1 MALSLWSW
9 KEEKKITIVKQSGN
23 RKLIGEAMNLNSRNI
38 YHQSKKKIKDLRVK
52 QQIEAVFKKHPAYGH
67 RRLALEL
74 KMNKKKIRRIMK
86 KYNLR
91 PPRLWYQKKYLTI
104 QNQQYANDYSNLIK
118 EINKPQINEI
128 WASDLTY
135 LKYQQKFFY
144 LAAIQDIATKE
155 IIACNLGDKHDS
167 ELVLTTIKE
176 AISKQRK
183 APKIFHSDRGRE
195 FLAES
200 CIKYFESLG
209 VKISVSDTGAPWQN
223 GHAESFFSRFKAE
236 TGDLNRFENLG
247 ELAEYVYQFIN
258 YYNNER
264 IVTRLKTSPVKY
276 SQSLRNSS

>member
-1 MALSLWSW
+1 
-9 KEEKKITIVKQSGN
+9 
-23 RKLIGEAMNLNSRNI
+23 MNINSKNI
-38 YHQSKKKIKDLRVK
+38 YHQSKKELQDLRVK

-67 RRLALEL
+67 RRLAIEL

-86 KYNLR
+86 KFNLK

-104 QNQQYANDYSNLIK
+104 QNKQYPDEYSNLVKDIT
-118 EINKPQINEI
+118 NPQINEV

-135 LKYQQKFFY
+135 LKYQQRFLY

-155 IIACNLGDKHDS
+155 IVACNLGDKHDS
-167 ELVLTTIKE
+167 ELVLRTIKE
-176 AISKQRK
+176 AVLRQKK
-183 APKIFHSDRGRE
+183 APRIFHSDRGRE

-200 CIKYFESLG
+200 CIKYFKSLG
-209 VKISVSDTGAPWQN
+209 IKISVSDTGAPWQN

-236 TGDLNRFENLG
+236 TGDLNRFEDLG

-264 IVTRLKTSPVKY
+264 IITRLKTSPAKHK
-276 SQSLRNSS
+276 QILRNCS